1 MKVTSGS
8 TATVHVD
15 RKANRDRQGEKN
27 GMPWKVFQNPF
38 QKISVVPVSG
48 NLTHKKIPTGKIRK
62 KVILF

>member
-27 GMPWKVFQNPF
+27 GRSEISVVADTKKCLRKLVFQNPF
-38 QKISVVPVSG
+38 QKVYFP
-48 NLTHKKIPTGKIRK
+48 
-62 KVILF
+62 F